1 MEKNIT
7 CKLGF
12 GCMRLPVNRD
22 GKIDCVLAEKMI
34 DYAYENGINYFDT
47 AWPYHDGESEIFIGK
62 ALKKYPRESFWLADK
77 MPMSK
82 IEKKEEVQEI
92 FEKQLE
98 KCQVEYFDNYLCHAL
113 NKDNWQKVLDFKVL
127 DYLKEQKKLGKIKHL
142 GFSFHDSRDVL
153 KTILDREDW
162 DFVQLQLNYYDV
174 ANGDAQQLIDLAAEH
189 NVPIFVMEP
198 IRGGFLARCVPDA
211 ITEIENAYGK
221 NTAPALRLCYAFNI
235 KGVKVVLSGM
245 STMEQVVENVATAK
259 NPIPMDEKAEKVI
272 KDVMD
277 DINSFVTVPCTK
289 CRYCMPCPAGLD
301 IPEIFRIYNDWC
313 LFKNSRRTLG
323 EIDKLEKKPA
333 DCVNC
338 KKCMRVCP
346 QRLEIPEIM
355 KKIAA
360 ELSEIK

>member
-1 MEKNIT
+1 M
-7 CKLGF
+7 
-12 GCMRLPVNRD
+12 
-22 GKIDCVLAEKMI
+22 
-34 DYAYENGINYFDT
+34 
-47 AWPYHDGESEIFIGK
+47 
-62 ALKKYPRESFWLADK
+62 
-77 MPMSK
+77 
-82 IEKKEEVQEI
+82 
-92 FEKQLE
+92 
-98 KCQVEYFDNYLCHAL
+98 
-113 NKDNWQKVLDFKVL
+113 
-127 DYLKEQKKLGKIKHL
+127 
-142 GFSFHDSRDVL
+142 
-153 KTILDREDW
+153 
-162 DFVQLQLNYYDV
+162 QLNYYDV

-272 KDVMD
+272 KDVID

-323 EIDKLEKKPA
+323 EIEKLEKKPA

-338 KKCMRVCP
+338 KKCMKVCP